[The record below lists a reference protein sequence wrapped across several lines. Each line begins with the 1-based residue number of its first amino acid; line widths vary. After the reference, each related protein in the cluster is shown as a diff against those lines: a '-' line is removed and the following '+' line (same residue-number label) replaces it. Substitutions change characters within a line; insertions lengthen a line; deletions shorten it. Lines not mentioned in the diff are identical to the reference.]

1 MSRQPEQRT
10 TRGGVPTES
19 ASPPTRLDTIET
31 PPPAPDDDLEALCK
45 RLRRPI
51 TAKYFDDLAR
61 GGPLPAIDGFFDDV
75 EESE

>member
-31 PPPAPDDDLEALCK
+31 PPPAPDDELEALRK
-45 RLRRPI
+45 QLTQPI
-51 TAKYFDDLAR
+51 TAGRFSELAR
-61 GGPLPAIDGFFDDV
+61 GGRSVIEWFFSDD
-75 EESE
+75 EAEST